1 VEEGRGRWASWSNGP
16 DPRWAGAHWKENK
29 KENMSRI
36 GSGLN
41 GYWAVRENENGLEI
55 SMPWIWIWKKYLGSN
70 WRYFQIQMKFKPS
83 QQIEI
88 WYFWKNMIFKL
99 KQKFKSR
106 RF

>member
-16 DPRWAGAHWKENK
+16 DPCWAGAHWKEN
-29 KENMSRI
+29 MSRI
-36 GSGLN
+36 GLGLN
-41 GYWAVRENENGLEI
+41 GYWAARENENGLEI
-55 SMPWIWIWKKYLGSN
+55 SMPRIWIWKKDLGSN